1 MGSED
6 MRRKANPIP
15 NPEARRT
22 RGLYQLLDAAASIIG
37 KGVVGTLAAGR
48 AFEVHPVGLL

>member
-1 MGSED
+1 